1 MIKILKASIWLAN
14 AAQKSIKFLYGFM
27 IFSILICCVLFTDI
41 GYGRDFHNNYLPT
54 LILIPFGI
62 IFIFG
67 ILTCLEKENFSSK
80 YIVYIALVL
89 FAIQAYSTW
98 NYYFYTDWD
107 SSILTM
113 FANAFAH
120 GEDVS
125 GLSWYFSRYPNNIF
139 LGIIFA
145 GIEKIV
151 HCMGLHSLEY
161 FSLIVFQCAIVSIT
175 GILLFKIIIGLLDNE
190 ILAYLGYILYILI
203 VGLSPWV
210 SIPYSD
216 TIGLFFPTMIYYL
229 YINRNNCKNS
239 LVLWIK
245 IAIFTWI
252 GYKIKPQ
259 IVILFIGIVLIEILS
274 FVKEKI
280 VYKKTIIGIVLG
292 IIIAEFGVNTLINK
306 IPLTMDENQS
316 FGMEH
321 YFMMGMNPDSMG
333 VYSEEDVQFS
343 GSFLSKDLRKEA
355 DLREAFMRIDQMGVT
370 GCVKQEIRKTLTNYN
385 DGTFCWGGEGT
396 FFVTVFDEKHL
407 PGNSL
412 LRGLYYTGAYADI
425 GRYYSVWSNFE
436 QMLWVTILVMNVASI
451 FAQKASSVNVL
462 MLGIIGL
469 TIFELL
475 FEARARY
482 LFSYIPLYI
491 VISIYGIGGIKE
503 KKLLI

>member
-1 MIKILKASIWLAN
+1 
-14 AAQKSIKFLYGFM
+14 
-27 IFSILICCVLFTDI
+27 
-41 GYGRDFHNNYLPT
+41 
-54 LILIPFGI
+54 
-62 IFIFG
+62 
-67 ILTCLEKENFSSK
+67 
-80 YIVYIALVL
+80 
-89 FAIQAYSTW
+89 
-98 NYYFYTDWD
+98 
-107 SSILTM
+107 
-113 FANAFAH
+113 
-120 GEDVS
+120 
-125 GLSWYFSRYPNNIF
+125 
-139 LGIIFA
+139 
-145 GIEKIV
+145 
-151 HCMGLHSLEY
+151 
-161 FSLIVFQCAIVSIT
+161 
-175 GILLFKIIIGLLDNE
+175 
-190 ILAYLGYILYILI
+190 
-203 VGLSPWV
+203 
-210 SIPYSD
+210 
-216 TIGLFFPTMIYYL
+216 
-229 YINRNNCKNS
+229 
-239 LVLWIK
+239 
-245 IAIFTWI
+245 
-252 GYKIKPQ
+252 
-259 IVILFIGIVLIEILS
+259 
-274 FVKEKI
+274 
-280 VYKKTIIGIVLG
+280 
-292 IIIAEFGVNTLINK
+292 
-306 IPLTMDENQS
+306 MDENQS
-316 FGMEH
+316 FGIEH

-436 QMLWVTILVMNVASI
+436 QMLWVTILVMNVVSI

-469 TIFELL
+469 MIFELL